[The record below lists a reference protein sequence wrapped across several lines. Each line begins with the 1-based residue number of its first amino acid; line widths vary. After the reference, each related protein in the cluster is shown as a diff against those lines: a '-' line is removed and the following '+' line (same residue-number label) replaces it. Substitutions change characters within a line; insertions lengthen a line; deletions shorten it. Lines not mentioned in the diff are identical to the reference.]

1 MTNKTR
7 NVVSIVVGAL
17 PAAMV
22 LMSSI
27 IKLTTDP
34 QPLIKAG
41 FGPYIK
47 PLGIIE
53 IVLLI
58 LFFYPKTKRIGFY
71 LLCSYLG
78 GAFSVELTSGLP
90 PLSLILLTLFWVS
103 MFIKDKNNFFPT
115 PTIRSI
121 N

>member
-71 LLCSYLG
+71 LLCSYS
-78 GAFSVELTSGLP
+78 AGLF
-90 PLSLILLTLFWVS
+90 LL
-103 MFIKDKNNFFPT
+103 N
-115 PTIRSI
+115 
-121 N
+121 